1 MDRIDIEKIQ
11 KLLDVAKKKH
21 VTEFAVE
28 AKDIK
33 ISFSFGTQPTIQ
45 YPSPILSVTQSP
57 IHQAQYTNP
66 ANTDKKDS
74 KSSASSGGGK
84 YHELKAPFVG
94 TFYISPAPG
103 EPPYVKVG
111 DKIRKGQTIGILEAM
126 KIMNQ
131 IEADVDGEISE
142 VCLENESF
150 VEFGQVIFRIK
161 V

>member
-11 KLLDVAKKKH
+11 KLLEVAKKKH
-21 VTEFAVE
+21 VTEFSVE

-33 ISFSFGTQPTIQ
+33 ISFSFGSQPTIQ
-45 YPSPILSVTQSP
+45 YPSPILSVAQSP
-57 IHQAQYTNP
+57 IHQNQNVIHAPQAEKSKN
-66 ANTDKKDS
+66 ANTE
-74 KSSASSGGGK
+74 GGK

-94 TFYISPAPG
+94 TFYTAPAPG

-111 DKIRKGQTIGILEAM
+111 DKVKKGQTIGILEAM

-131 IEADVDGEISE
+131 IESDVDGEIMEIS
-142 VCLENESF
+142 LENESF
-150 VEFGQVIFRIK
+150 AEFGQVIFKIK

>member
-1 MDRIDIEKIQ
+1 MDKIDIEKIQ

-21 VTEFAVE
+21 VTEFSVE

-33 ISFSFGTQPTIQ
+33 ISFSFGSQPTIQ
-45 YPSPILSVTQSP
+45 YPAPMLTVAQSP
-57 IHQAQYTNP
+57 IQQAQNFGQTQNVEKTK
-66 ANTDKKDS
+66 NT
-74 KSSASSGGGK
+74 SSSTEGGK

-94 TFYISPAPG
+94 TFYTTPAPG
-103 EPPYVKVG
+103 EPPYVKIG

-131 IEADVDGEISE
+131 IESDVDGEVFEI
-142 VCLENESF
+142 CLENESF
-150 VEFGQVIFRIK
+150 AEFGQVIFRIK